1 MHLRSA
7 YYLVRL
13 LIVYL
18 PHPLLNYFKRSRQE
32 KRRFWVNARHS
43 TACDMKFPQEWES
56 SFLSR
61 GIFIKIFYHSSLLI
75 ALISRCLVIKQG
87 MYIIIFSS
95 CKAILQKIDSAFSK
109 VLFEAAATRIFF
121 LRSVLPSVHTQT
133 AFSGTKNAG
142 LQERSLERRFFLK
155 WSQFTNPIMFNI
167 ICSWHY
173 ACFVRV
179 AIGTFFYRFSVFM

>member
-7 YYLVRL
+7 YYLVHL

-43 TACDMKFPQEWES
+43 TACDMKFYSEWES

-61 GIFIKIFYHSSLLI
+61 GIFLKISSLLI

-109 VLFEAAATRIFF
+109 VLFEAAARRIFF

-155 WSQFTNPIMFNI
+155 TE
-167 ICSWHY
+167 
-173 ACFVRV
+173 
-179 AIGTFFYRFSVFM
+179 SVYESDNV